1 MCVGGLAAKGLR
13 WENSASE
20 ISFHG
25 VCLLGRGVRKR
36 EDPIEGRMCEG
47 KCVCGIVLLDA

>member
-1 MCVGGLAAKGLR
+1 MLIHWVTVCPEGYVCVGGLAAKGLR

-36 EDPIEGRMCEG
+36 EDPI
-47 KCVCGIVLLDA
+47 V

>member
-1 MCVGGLAAKGLR
+1 MWGRLAAKGLR